1 MPRAP
6 KTATQSKRPQGEEKQ
21 KDAMKEAKGQRK
33 ANGAL
38 PLIGELAG
46 ACGAWAANPSGALP
60 LEQIRELSHKA
71 WEAKMGSWSSSTAPV
86 KDLDMGPLEDALPAV
101 FKALER
107 TCLAS
112 ESGSLRAQNG
122 LAGLALA
129 ALVLDLS
136 AMRAAPEVQPG
147 EEAVAKAV
155 SFLWHQARFFLPGR
169 LEAKAFSDAS
179 TLALAL
185 ARGLRSVHHVMA
197 RRSYAGHALPA
208 ASLVHKSAPLAG
220 QCAALAAGG
229 ASTQAAKALATL
241 GDAAGDLLVAL
252 SGCGCTEASMQSSAV
267 SEMSRLCTQG
277 PMYRGCSSGSLLA
290 LLLRSVAAQLLPL
303 KIHSKAPKELQI
315 LCRDHLARSEARAS
329 ALCAA
334 LVQHGLLEAERKDQV
349 QLLVQQLVA
358 LCQDPRWAAA
368 PLLCRRLALAL
379 FRVAGASRAVELDCA
394 QREEATKLLAS
405 VAGALC
411 AQRAGS
417 SEPVDVAPLKRRKQP
432 SPAMQLPLACK
443 EGWRE
448 AWALQA
454 WAEFGHLPAPGD
466 ASDASEPPIRA
477 TRCAASLYRKLQ
489 WGDASSLLSRTRTGA
504 LESLLSLAKSS
515 PLAHVRRQALLG
527 LGAACAAEAELICS
541 RCMAEAV
548 AAGLQDEAAFARLAA
563 LELVA
568 QLKPQGADGS
578 ARVKELRQ
586 LARQRLADC
595 SVLVRRGAFRAA
607 LGWLEELEM
616 PGQLAEAGELLRRL
630 RTETPQIRA
639 QALPVLQR
647 LLFDDAEVSVARLR
661 VVHVQSGAGCLGVR
675 DLLAARCK
683 ALEEKGGEAQATA
696 AMEHLA
702 KCTMK
707 LLAGSSPETV
717 EDSSREGSAPSFA
730 LLEQLSL
737 ERPEAL
743 HRQLGQFLPWLAASD
758 VSGSLERPMAACGI
772 LAQVLPS
779 WGAAASSLAKQ
790 KMARDLAR
798 SLARLLDEHTA
809 PATDLGQLARQAV
822 RCLAAVAEHLGAAGP
837 QARELLMG
845 HFGRSIRVLAED
857 VEAAFWVVGSWRRRG
872 MWRPGVRVDRPRRPL
887 DSDSREVY
895 SESWRFQG
903 VCEAYAE
910 FLEGRAL
917 RDQFLTSLL
926 GDLGSGL
933 KLQLAVGIL
942 ARLPLSKEPE
952 LARVFHCAVRFLT
965 LKVAPLLDEAAEDAP
980 GAEDARLC
988 ACGAVLHRLCVQW
1001 LGLVGGELV
1010 KQMRETWAQPTL
1022 ATDFDQ
1028 ALPMSFKR
1036 RSVVDLSELWRLEG
1050 VESHGLLLREMEN
1063 SPLLG
1068 KAVRPAALAAPKAVP
1083 KKRSAEEPKGPKAK
1097 ARKQATEAAASAKA
1111 AAVAMSKAA
1120 AGA

>member
-1 MPRAP
+1 
-6 KTATQSKRPQGEEKQ
+6 
-21 KDAMKEAKGQRK
+21 
-33 ANGAL
+33 
-38 PLIGELAG
+38 
-46 ACGAWAANPSGALP
+46 
-60 LEQIRELSHKA
+60 
-71 WEAKMGSWSSSTAPV
+71 
-86 KDLDMGPLEDALPAV
+86 
-101 FKALER
+101 
-107 TCLAS
+107 
-112 ESGSLRAQNG
+112 
-122 LAGLALA
+122 
-129 ALVLDLS
+129 
-136 AMRAAPEVQPG
+136 
-147 EEAVAKAV
+147 
-155 SFLWHQARFFLPGR
+155 
-169 LEAKAFSDAS
+169 
-179 TLALAL
+179 
-185 ARGLRSVHHVMA
+185 
-197 RRSYAGHALPA
+197 
-208 ASLVHKSAPLAG
+208 
-220 QCAALAAGG
+220 
-229 ASTQAAKALATL
+229 
-241 GDAAGDLLVAL
+241 
-252 SGCGCTEASMQSSAV
+252 
-267 SEMSRLCTQG
+267 
-277 PMYRGCSSGSLLA
+277 
-290 LLLRSVAAQLLPL
+290 
-303 KIHSKAPKELQI
+303 
-315 LCRDHLARSEARAS
+315 
-329 ALCAA
+329 
-334 LVQHGLLEAERKDQV
+334 
-349 QLLVQQLVA
+349 
-358 LCQDPRWAAA
+358 
-368 PLLCRRLALAL
+368 
-379 FRVAGASRAVELDCA
+379 
-394 QREEATKLLAS
+394 
-405 VAGALC
+405 
-411 AQRAGS
+411 
-417 SEPVDVAPLKRRKQP
+417 
-432 SPAMQLPLACK
+432 
-443 EGWRE
+443 
-448 AWALQA
+448 
-454 WAEFGHLPAPGD
+454 
-466 ASDASEPPIRA
+466 
-477 TRCAASLYRKLQ
+477 
-489 WGDASSLLSRTRTGA
+489 
-504 LESLLSLAKSS
+504 
-515 PLAHVRRQALLG
+515 
-527 LGAACAAEAELICS
+527 
-541 RCMAEAV
+541 
-548 AAGLQDEAAFARLAA
+548 
-563 LELVA
+563 
-568 QLKPQGADGS
+568 
-578 ARVKELRQ
+578 
-586 LARQRLADC
+586 
-595 SVLVRRGAFRAA
+595 
-607 LGWLEELEM
+607 
-616 PGQLAEAGELLRRL
+616 
-630 RTETPQIRA
+630 
-639 QALPVLQR
+639 
-647 LLFDDAEVSVARLR
+647 
-661 VVHVQSGAGCLGVR
+661 
-675 DLLAARCK
+675 
-683 ALEEKGGEAQATA
+683 
-696 AMEHLA
+696 MEHLA

-857 VEAAFWVVGSWRRRG
+857 VEDGQRLCRHSWILGSLLEFLDRGSLEQLAQAMARLPSSGASLAQCARSALLLLSEGCRSKSARPAMISALGFALKRFPELLDAEEAGVASPLALLRLALQGPAKARAAEAFAALSAGYQEAAEKGSPDCVKQPARSSASVAAQKLASLQPELLGALDAACYGPLLAGLRSLCDL
-872 MWRPGVRVDRPRRPL
+872 GVLHPASTLPNILAATVAAPAIAAAHARPL
-887 DSDSREVY
+887 LLRLVESSPPLLAQRLGAGLQLAAEKLAAEGYVEVY
-895 SESWRFQG
+895 SESWRFQA

-1010 KQMRETWAQPTL
+1010 RQMRETWAQPTL